1 MRQKTRQI
9 FLPGYE
15 LGDYIKE
22 SLDFLCQHEPTEGY
36 FVGFS
41 GGKDSIVTL
50 RLCHLA
56 GVRHRAFYS
65 CTRIDPPEVMRFIKK
80 EYPQVTWLYPKK
92 SFYLV
97 FARKVAAFCARCVGV
112 ATVSKKAPSRH
123 IPLPMRV
130 MGIRAEESVMRK
142 NKPRMDKYNGK
153 QFIVK
158 PIFLLAGMG
167 CVGIYRNAKVTISRP
182 L

>member
-92 SFYLV
+92 SFYQYLQEKSPPLRTMRWCCDCLKKSPFKAYS
-97 FARKVAAFCARCVGV
+97 FAHAGN
-112 ATVSKKAPSRH
+112 
-123 IPLPMRV
+123 
-130 MGIRAEESVMRK
+130 G
-142 NKPRMDKYNGK
+142 NKGRR
-153 QFIVK
+153 I
-158 PIFLLAGMG
+158 
-167 CVGIYRNAKVTISRP
+167 RNAQEQAAHG
-182 L
+182 